1 MGSIERIL
9 VPLDLHRLSEAKLPV
24 ATAQA
29 RAFGAEIILLH
40 VRPPERAAG
49 TVVSQ
54 AESQARTYLDALTA
68 RLHAEGLSAR
78 PLVRWGRP
86 AEVILGEIVAQR
98 ADLVVLGSTVR
109 HGLSRLRLGLRDY
122 GARGTLRRTH
132 V

>member
-49 TVVSQ
+49 AVVSQ
-54 AESQARTYLDALTA
+54 AESQARTQTCTA
-68 RLHAEGLSAR
+68 HVKSA
-78 PLVRWGRP
+78 
-86 AEVILGEIVAQR
+86 
-98 ADLVVLGSTVR
+98 
-109 HGLSRLRLGLRDY
+109 
-122 GARGTLRRTH
+122 GARRTSVH
-132 V
+132 RVPFAPLALERLSY